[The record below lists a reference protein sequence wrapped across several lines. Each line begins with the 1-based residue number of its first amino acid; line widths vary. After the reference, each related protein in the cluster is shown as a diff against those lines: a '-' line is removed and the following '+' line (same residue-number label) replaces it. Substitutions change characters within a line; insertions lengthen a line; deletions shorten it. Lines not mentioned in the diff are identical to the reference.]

1 MAATSGTK
9 IVWPADTNLVLSLG
23 TNKLS
28 LTSQRPLV
36 RVVIHE
42 GMELVR
48 ADMLTKH
55 AFPDP
60 AVVLVGIKDAL
71 LTSGSRYPGATSIYR
86 RLLFDEEY
94 MTAIIPLVS
103 SRCLATT
110 VLTQFKGACS
120 GPTFPERGQRAVCRH
135 HLARVFGPRLG

>member
-1 MAATSGTK
+1 MARAVPWLQLRVPILSQF
-9 IVWPADTNLVLSLG
+9 VWPADTNLVFSSG

-28 LTSQRPLV
+28 LTSQRPLI

-42 GMELVR
+42 GMEIVQ
-48 ADMLTKH
+48 ADLLTRH

-60 AVVLVGIKDAL
+60 TVVLVGIKDAL

-103 SRCLATT
+103 SQCLAAM
-110 VLTQFKGACS
+110 VLTQFKGARS
-120 GPTFPERGQRAVCRH
+120 DAAFPKRDRKSV
-135 HLARVFGPRLG
+135 V